1 LTRQINF
8 LNVVRMTKRL
18 CKDVTTNVPLTVV
31 VKRQLSSFGRKYCL
45 RRYLHDHF
53 STIDWCN
60 LIDLRVPLC
69 INSMVYTF
77 SRSVLP
83 VSRIFESKRSYRRSS
98 RSQILSF
105 SIIRSF
111 GTCTRV
117 CNRHARA
124 ISAWRYVVRSPF
136 RHRGH
141 RERSKRSLKFLKFSI
156 GASEKKK
163 RKEKEAGKRESK
175 NAEKRIRCRSST
187 EFPDKLSNASVLARC
202 HRWNVLVVAC

>member
-69 INSMVYTF
+69 INSGVYEN
-77 SRSVLP
+77 RSILP
-83 VSRIFESKRSYRRSS
+83 VVPYSKAYSKSKRSYRRSS
-98 RSQILSF
+98 RSHILSF
-105 SIIRSF
+105 SICIRDIHTLRS
-111 GTCTRV
+111 
-117 CNRHARA
+117 AR
-124 ISAWRYVVRSPF
+124 
-136 RHRGH
+136 
-141 RERSKRSLKFLKFSI
+141 
-156 GASEKKK
+156 
-163 RKEKEAGKRESK
+163 
-175 NAEKRIRCRSST
+175 
-187 EFPDKLSNASVLARC
+187 D
-202 HRWNVLVVAC
+202 